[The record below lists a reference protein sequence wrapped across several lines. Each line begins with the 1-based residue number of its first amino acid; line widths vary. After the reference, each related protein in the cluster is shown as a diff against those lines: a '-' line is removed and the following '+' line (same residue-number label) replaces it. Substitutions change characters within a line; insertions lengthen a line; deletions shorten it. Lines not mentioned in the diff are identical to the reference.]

1 MISKVLF
8 NRNNANINFRK
19 WYNIWDF
26 AISTSPVLWRCVS
39 NFFEGKNMRPPYSP
53 GNIFL
58 TYSRK
63 WSELFVLLSAL
74 LFWEATKIVW
84 ILKVLRSRPS
94 CLTSIPDPSFQCVKN
109 PICRSGF
116 VTLDFVT
123 LDWGNQ
129 IGISDLSVGE
139 ASAREEGTHL
149 AICPNK

>member
-8 NRNNANINFRK
+8 NRSNINMNFTLGSDTTSEILPFQLHLF
-19 WYNIWDF
+19 YGAVF
-26 AISTSPVLWRCVS
+26 LISLKEKTSP
-39 NFFEGKNMRPPYSP
+39 YSL

-139 ASAREEGTHL
+139 ASAREEGTDL